1 MKAWVLVYVDEINLS
16 SGPQSVSD
24 HHEIVA
30 VRETLGELQSLEEVK
45 DVNFKL
51 VEDER
56 WVGEVSYDGEV
67 EEGQFYLAFP
77 VG

>member
-1 MKAWVLVYVDEINLS
+1 MKAWILVYVDEINIS
-16 SGPQSVSD
+16 SGPLSVSD

-30 VRETLGELQSLEEVK
+30 VAETLGELQSLEEVQ

-67 EEGQFYLAFP
+67 EEGQYYLAFP
-77 VG
+77 IG